1 MGSQLNERFQSQ
13 KFANEYAL
21 VDGVAM
27 HQMHG
32 DQFRIPHDVLKRHV
46 SAGHYVELRIDSP
59 RFSIHEDAPEKC
71 TCPSCNGETTKPIL
85 RHEHP
90 ASLMPLPAQDVPA
103 RGWGEDFWVQVMS
116 REEEYFLGVV
126 DNPLVESRLHAIY
139 FGDEIVFHRDHVLAV
154 HGIHREELVLA
165 MDSSELKQLAQWI
178 ASQNG
183 DG

>member
-1 MGSQLNERFQSQ
+1 
-13 KFANEYAL
+13 
-21 VDGVAM
+21 
-27 HQMHG
+27 
-32 DQFRIPHDVLKRHV
+32 
-46 SAGHYVELRIDSP
+46 
-59 RFSIHEDAPEKC
+59 
-71 TCPSCNGETTKPIL
+71 
-85 RHEHP
+85 
-90 ASLMPLPAQDVPA
+90 
-103 RGWGEDFWVQVMS
+103 MS